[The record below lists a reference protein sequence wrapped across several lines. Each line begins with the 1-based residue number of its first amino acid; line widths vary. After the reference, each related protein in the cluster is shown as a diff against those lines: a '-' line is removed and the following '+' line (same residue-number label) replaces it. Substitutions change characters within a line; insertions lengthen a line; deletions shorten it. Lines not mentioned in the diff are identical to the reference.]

1 MKWGI
6 LIVALIV
13 GGATYYFW
21 QQSHFEARGEP
32 DVDTQ
37 IQAKAKV
44 ETRMSEDQ
52 PEKVIPEDAVM
63 EDGTI

>member
-13 GGATYYFW
+13 GSALYFFW
-21 QQSHFEARGEP
+21 TESHFKTKQERRNT
-32 DVDTQ
+32 DTQ
-37 IQAKAKV
+37 LQAEVK
-44 ETRMSEDQ
+44 TRMSEKD
-52 PEKVIPEDAVM
+52 PEKVIPEGTIM